1 MLNGTGDEERSSRQ
15 QDKHSSG
22 NEQEIQEVKQEFEEH
37 KTTSFYLGAGA
48 RIELAATENESV
60 MLPLHHPAGSE
71 EIFYRLKEEAT
82 KGIGEASND
91 TVFEFV
97 KEIKRHG
104 RTLFESVD
112 SRGLFDLTALLWG
125 GRLNQRETVVI
136 MSFVPAHGR
145 LGLPSHAGGY
155 RREHRR
161 NRLCIRILYIHGR
174 YGFCGKRLPVF
185 HGRCSYTDLRGEC
198 W

>member
-1 MLNGTGDEERSSRQ
+1 M
-15 QDKHSSG
+15 
-22 NEQEIQEVKQEFEEH
+22 
-37 KTTSFYLGAGA
+37 GAGEGLEPPA
-48 RIELAATENESV
+48 QDNETR

-71 EIFYRLKEEAT
+71 EIFYSLKEET
-82 KGIGEASND
+82 TEGIGEAGND

-97 KEIKRHG
+97 KEIERHG

-155 RREHRR
+155 RREHQR

-185 HGRCSYTDLRGEC
+185 HDRGSYTDLRGEC